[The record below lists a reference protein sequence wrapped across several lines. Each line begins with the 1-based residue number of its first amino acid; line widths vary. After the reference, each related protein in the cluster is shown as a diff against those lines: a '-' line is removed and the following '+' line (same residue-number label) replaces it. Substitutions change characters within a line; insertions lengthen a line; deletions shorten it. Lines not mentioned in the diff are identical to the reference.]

1 MRKYMLIPAAMLSVV
16 VGLAASVEAANR
28 IQTIRS
34 AVPKVVN
41 TATKSLV
48 KVGDDISSLLWRN
61 KGTFTTGTVL
71 VTVASNPEPFID
83 GAVAMVA
90 GPPILI
96 QDGDRTVI
104 QKRVRSGNWN
114 GYIFLAG
121 LIGILGM
128 IVLRKSS
135 ARTRTVAKIV
145 TVALLIGLVIAWC
158 GVARADDFGT
168 VFAPTCAAWPFGWHW
183 GGGRI
188 LDLVLII
195 VMLFL
200 PFG

>member
-34 AVPKVVN
+34 SVPKVVN

-48 KVGDDISSLLWRN
+48 KVGDDISSFLWRN
-61 KGTFTTGTVL
+61 KGTITTGTVL
-71 VTVASNPEPFID
+71 VTAASNPEAFID
-83 GAVAMVA
+83 GAVAMAA

-114 GYIFLAG
+114 GYILLAG
-121 LIGILGM
+121 LIGILGL

-135 ARTRTVAKIV
+135 ARTWTVAKVV
-145 TVALLIGLVIAWC
+145 TVALLFGLVIAWC
-158 GVARADDFGT
+158 GIARADDFST
-168 VFAPTCAAWPFGWHW
+168 IFVSTCVVPFGWN
-183 GGGRI
+183 RI
-188 LDLVLII
+188 IDIVLII

-200 PFG
+200 PLC

>member
-1 MRKYMLIPAAMLSVV
+1 MRKIIMLAVATVLVACVV
-16 VGLAASVEAANR
+16 ESVEAASR

-41 TATKSLV
+41 TATKSLG
-48 KVGDDISSLLWRN
+48 KIGDGVSSFLWRN
-61 KGTFTTGTVL
+61 KGTITTGTVL

-83 GAVAMVA
+83 GAVAMAA

-96 QDGDRTVI
+96 QDSDRTVI
-104 QKRVRSGNWN
+104 QKRARSGYWG

-121 LIGILGM
+121 LIGILGL
-128 IVLRKSS
+128 IVLCKSS
-135 ARTRTVAKIV
+135 ARMRTVAKIV
-145 TVALLIGLVIAWC
+145 IVALLIDLVIAGC

-195 VMLFL
+195 VILFL